1 MRKIWGSLYYYMG
14 CWLIIYEKDTRHSKS
29 LLLSSY
35 HHLVWVVL
43 IGITA
48 NTFSFSTTYPQSNMT
63 SWALPPNMGMD
74 IDDFVSSNVDN
85 YDNIRDCTMTSNKNS
100 SRTVSISSS
109 KASVDYTTKIEQ
121 LNDISEETVF
131 KELIDSSQ
139 LSYVDEEEIQVSR
152 ITDHENRACP
162 QCDNSNVP
170 ALKSTLPQ
178 HVDNNVINI
187 QLPYDPNALIES
199 KL

>member
-1 MRKIWGSLYYYMG
+1 
-14 CWLIIYEKDTRHSKS
+14 
-29 LLLSSY
+29 
-35 HHLVWVVL
+35 
-43 IGITA
+43 
-48 NTFSFSTTYPQSNMT
+48 
-63 SWALPPNMGMD
+63 MD

-85 YDNIRDCTMTSNKNS
+85 YNNIRDCTMTSNKNS

-109 KASVDYTTKIEQ
+109 KASVDYATKIEQ